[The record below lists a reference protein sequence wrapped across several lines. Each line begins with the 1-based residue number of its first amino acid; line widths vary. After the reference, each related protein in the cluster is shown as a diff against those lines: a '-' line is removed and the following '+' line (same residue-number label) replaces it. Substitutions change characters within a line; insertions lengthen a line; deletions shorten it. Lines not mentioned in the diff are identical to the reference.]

1 LLLSSSS
8 AGSPSLPQLTS
19 FAQSAARELGPQPNP
34 RPRLAATKRF
44 LSENNMSQN
53 TIDHPANHNHNAPPS
68 FLGRVLDNDALKK
81 GVAAAAAGALIAVVT
96 EARWPSRS

>member
-1 LLLSSSS
+1 L
-8 AGSPSLPQLTS
+8 QLH
-19 FAQSAARELGPQPNP
+19 RRL
-34 RPRLAATKRF
+34 RLAATDLL

-53 TIDHPANHNHNAPPS
+53 TIANPANHNHAATGS

-96 EARWPSRS
+96 EALWPSRS